1 MASQEWMTK
10 DFYQVLGVA
19 KDASDAEIKKAY
31 RKLARTHH
39 PDQNPGDEAA
49 EKRFK
54 EITEAYTVL
63 GDPEQRKEYDLSLI
77 HI

>member
-31 RKLARTHH
+31 RKLCLLYTSDAA
-39 PDQNPGDEAA
+39 DE
-49 EKRFK
+49 
-54 EITEAYTVL
+54 
-63 GDPEQRKEYDLSLI
+63 
-77 HI
+77 